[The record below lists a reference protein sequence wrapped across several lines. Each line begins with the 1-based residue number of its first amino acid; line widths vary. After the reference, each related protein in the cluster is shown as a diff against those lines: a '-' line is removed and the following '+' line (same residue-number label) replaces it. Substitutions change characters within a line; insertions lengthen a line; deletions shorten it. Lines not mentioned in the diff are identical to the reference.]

1 MLYIN
6 TSCYHLFIE
15 ENNFKKFVATSS
27 SEHDFQQFAKQ
38 AVSHIETNQNKQEY
52 LFNENSVVYSGFNN
66 YKDKTI
72 NWDKLCQNLSNKL
85 LETQKN
91 SQKAI
96 EHFNKKVTPGSLL
109 IIHCNHKSTQND
121 ILILIKMEQEEF
133 ANVDDF
139 KQEYGLPTEKKALNT
154 AFIVF
159 EKNSDATMLVSRT
172 NAFWINFLD
181 ASPVRADNVN
191 TSNVFKSIDTLLKSN
206 VKNKGFKSDYVSLR
220 NHLITYLRNNEGQPV
235 QYTDLVETVFK
246 AHTPLD
252 SKFENDK
259 LVKTLEQLP
268 IKKKTTKLA
277 FDTNFQVDLTDVTAN
292 KISTKI
298 DLTDKIELN
307 IKDGIENLEDTI
319 KADEKDGRKCI
330 IIYTN
335 EGFDHFKQVIKNSD
349 AK

>member
-1 MLYIN
+1 MILN
-6 TSCYHLFIE
+6 
-15 ENNFKKFVATSS
+15 
-27 SEHDFQQFAKQ
+27 
-38 AVSHIETNQNKQEY
+38 
-52 LFNENSVVYSGFNN
+52 
-66 YKDKTI
+66 
-72 NWDKLCQNLSNKL
+72 
-85 LETQKN
+85 
-91 SQKAI
+91 
-96 EHFNKKVTPGSLL
+96 
-109 IIHCNHKSTQND
+109 KSTDYQQ
-121 ILILIKMEQEEF
+121 K
-133 ANVDDF
+133 
-139 KQEYGLPTEKKALNT
+139 KKALNT